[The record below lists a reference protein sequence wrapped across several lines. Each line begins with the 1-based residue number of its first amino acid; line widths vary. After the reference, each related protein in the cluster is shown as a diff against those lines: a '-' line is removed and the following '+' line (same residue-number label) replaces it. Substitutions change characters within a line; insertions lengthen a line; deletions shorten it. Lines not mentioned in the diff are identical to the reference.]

1 MEARAAAEDCMMHQ
15 AVPTTRNRPASN
27 VNSSE
32 VEKPWPRAMPSSLLI
47 PESSLETC
55 LSFWTEEQGTLRTK
69 MEQEDLF
76 LYQLYTSW
84 AKRTTL
90 PIMLN
95 ERTQQLDK
103 CTHNRQKEG
112 PNPIDRDD

>member
-1 MEARAAAEDCMMHQ
+1 MCLGTFLIVTTRGRMLLASPGWRPGLLLKTALMHQ

-76 LYQLYTSW
+76 LHQLYTSW

-90 PIMLN
+90 PILA
-95 ERTQQLDK
+95 K
-103 CTHNRQKEG
+103 
-112 PNPIDRDD
+112 